1 MVKSIGLFLGLMTL
15 DFSYLTAKYP
25 QPNEKIVA
33 LDYGVMAG
41 GPATNAAITFQ
52 ALNNQSIL
60 GGSLGQHPLTQLIR
74 SDLINYKIQL
84 IDLDTSRLEP
94 PPVSSILI
102 PQGTGERTVVSIN
115 AIKSQIQRQTI
126 LEWSQKQSQLLDSL
140 DIILIDGH
148 QMIAS
153 EEIAKFASDKNIP
166 IVIDAGSWKPGFE
179 LVLPQADFV
188 IGSENFYPPGCQTQA
203 EVFEYLITLGIDKI
217 AITHGEQPI
226 DYWEQGQW
234 GQIPAPA
241 ITPVDTLG
249 AGDIFHG
256 AFCHFILTKSFTEA
270 LTEAAKIASYSCQFL
285 GTRQWI
291 SNFGVIISTELA

>member
-1 MVKSIGLFLGLMTL
+1 MVKSIGLFLGLITL

-60 GGSLGQHPLTQLIR
+60 GGSLGQHPLTHLIR
-74 SDLINYKIQL
+74 SDLTHYKIQL

-115 AIKSQIQRQTI
+115 ALKSQIERETI
-126 LEWSQKQSQLLDSL
+126 LEWLTKQAQLLDPV

-153 EEIAKFASDKNIP
+153 QEIAKLAQVQKIP
-166 IVIDAGSWKPGFE
+166 LVIDAGSWKPGFE
-179 LVLPQADFV
+179 VVLPQANFV
-188 IGSENFYPPGCQTQA
+188 ICSENFYPPDCQTQT
-203 EVFEYLITLGIDKI
+203 EVFQYLITLGIEKI

-256 AFCHFILTKSFTEA
+256 AFCHFILTKSFPEA
-270 LTEAAKIASYSCQFL
+270 LTEAAKIASYSCQFF

-291 SNFGVIISTELA
+291 SNFSAIISTEPA